1 MPGLDARSRHFR
13 GGVGP
18 FHFGFIFSSFS
29 GRGTRLLLRG
39 SLSQWRCADV
49 LPKGRLHNTGQ
60 STARLGLSA
69 RFRNHS
75 LPLLPSL
82 FLMNLLMPFQ
92 TFPRSSARCSAR
104 TSDCR
109 VSRCLIRRSAQ
120 GVSGTPSRRGSG
132 RSAFTLLELLLVLSI
147 LVVIGG
153 IVVVNISG
161 AKSDAD
167 INATQAQLNSLKGNI
182 VYYKLK
188 MNTLPDSLENLVE
201 GPSDSAKKAKWVDS
215 IIESVPVDAW
225 GNAFDFSTKGNE
237 FEIKSGGL
245 DGQMNTDDDI
255 VVSGR

>member
-1 MPGLDARSRHFR
+1 M
-13 GGVGP
+13 
-18 FHFGFIFSSFS
+18 
-29 GRGTRLLLRG
+29 
-39 SLSQWRCADV
+39 LSQSLCCSPVHHSD
-49 LPKGRLHNTGQ
+49 GR
-60 STARLGLSA
+60 
-69 RFRNHS
+69 
-75 LPLLPSL
+75 
-82 FLMNLLMPFQ
+82 
-92 TFPRSSARCSAR
+92 R
-104 TSDCR
+104 TNDRR
-109 VSRCLIRRSAQ
+109 VSRR
-120 GVSGTPSRRGSG
+120 VSR

-225 GNAFDFSTKGNE
+225 GNAFDFSAKGNE
-237 FEIKSGGL
+237 FEIKSAGL
-245 DGQMNTDDDI
+245 DGQMNTEDDI
-255 VVSGR
+255 AVSGR